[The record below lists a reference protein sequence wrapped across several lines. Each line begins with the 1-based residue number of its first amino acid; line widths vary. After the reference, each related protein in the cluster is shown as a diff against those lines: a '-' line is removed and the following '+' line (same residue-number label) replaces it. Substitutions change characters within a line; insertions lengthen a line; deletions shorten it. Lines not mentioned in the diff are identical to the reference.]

1 MIIINQSI
9 QTTNSFISLSIKRE
23 DRIHSF
29 VSGNKFRKLKYN
41 LLEAKKE
48 KHHTIVTFGGA
59 YSNHIAAVAYA
70 CQEENIQSIGIIR
83 GEELAFKVKENPTLQ
98 FALKCGMKLEFIS
111 REKYRTK
118 ETDAFL
124 EELKGKYS
132 PFYLV
137 PEGGTNALAIKGC
150 QEILTKDDADF
161 DYICCAVGTGG
172 TIAGIINSANKNQK
186 ILGFPALKGDFL
198 TNEINKYANN
208 SNFTLITEYHFGGYA
223 KVNTNLINF
232 VNQFYLN
239 TNIPLDTVYTGKMVY
254 GVMDLIQKKYF
265 PNNSKILMIHTGGLQ
280 GNEGMNKQLKQKK
293 MTQLIF

>member
-9 QTTNSFISLSIKRE
+9 QTTNPSISVSIKRE
-23 DRIHSF
+23 DTIHPF

-48 KHHTIVTFGGA
+48 KHRTIVTFGGA

>member
-48 KHHTIVTFGGA
+48 KHRTIVTFGGA